1 MSIISY
7 RLVITE
13 KLKNCNFSGWLDG
26 AFEEEDYVINVDS
39 RTKVKPMAHKEIKIF
54 WEEVQPRRTR
64 SRHSIHQ

>member
-7 RLVITE
+7 GLVITE
-13 KLKNCNFSGWLDG
+13 KLKKCNFSGWLDG

-54 WEEVQPRRTR
+54 W
-64 SRHSIHQ
+64 